1 MTTVNLSLFAGA
13 GGQFF
18 DDNGVPLAGGLLY
31 TYQAGTSSNLTTYTS
46 SSGSVANS
54 NPIVLDSGGRVPNEI
69 WLIGGDSYKFVLE
82 NSVSVVIGTWDN
94 IPGANSIAYPVTVAN
109 GGTGTNTLTAN
120 AVMLGN
126 GVNPPQF
133 VTAGVSGNILQDNG
147 TTWVSVTPSYL
158 TTTAAAATYA
168 PLASPTLTGTPL
180 APTAASN
187 TSTTQIATTAFAN
200 PGSSLVSGG
209 YQKLPSGLV
218 MQWGSISATTSGATF
233 TFPTAFATACLTVQ
247 ACNAGGAS
255 SSTVVAVGSP
265 STTTVTVY
273 SETGTVTANIFAIGH

>member
-18 DDNGVPLAGGLLY
+18 DNNGVPLAGGLLY

-46 SSGSVANS
+46 SSGSVANP
-54 NPIVLDSGGRVPNEI
+54 NPIVLDAGGRVPNEI

-82 NSVSVVIGTWDN
+82 SAVSVVIGTWDN
-94 IPGANSIAYPVTVAN
+94 IPGANSIAYPIPVAN
-109 GGTGTNTLTAN
+109 GGTGTTTLTAN

-209 YQKLPSGLV
+209 YQKLPSGMI

-233 TFPTAFATACLTVQ
+233 TFPIAFPTGCLYVV
-247 ACNAGGAS
+247 ANNAAGAS
-255 SSTVVAVGSP
+255 SAVVVSVGSP
-265 STTTVTVY
+265 SATTVSVY
-273 SETGTVTANIFAIGH
+273 SETGTVAANILAIGH